1 VDDHSLIA
9 CKCCKGARAHEIEG
23 QVANAE
29 DRNMF
34 TAVFHRQVQFRSQ
47 ADLTGRFESDRVTLA
62 PGTELDLE
70 GEVTL
75 SPDIIFSGRCH
86 LTGPIRVEIG
96 SLLTNVKL
104 GPRTI
109 VRAYSILTGVIA
121 GGGNLFG
128 PFCFVRDDC
137 VVGNDCILG
146 AHVETTR
153 SRFGNQVKI
162 SHRAFVGDAIIGDNV
177 IIGAGVVFCN
187 FDGQER
193 QPTRVGLGVTIGS
206 GSLLV
211 PPITIGDGV
220 LIGAGSIVTKNLAEG
235 TKLIQKRMPTL

>member
-1 VDDHSLIA
+1 
-9 CKCCKGARAHEIEG
+9 
-23 QVANAE
+23 
-29 DRNMF
+29 M
-34 TAVFHRQVQFRSQ
+34 
-47 ADLTGRFESDRVTLA
+47 
-62 PGTELDLE
+62 
-70 GEVTL
+70 
-75 SPDIIFSGRCH
+75 
-86 LTGPIRVEIG
+86 
-96 SLLTNVKL
+96 
-104 GPRTI
+104 
-109 VRAYSILTGVIA
+109 RAYSILTGVIA

-153 SRFGNQVKI
+153 SQFGNQVEI

-193 QPTRVGLGVTIGS
+193 QPTRVGSGVTIGS

-211 PPITIGDGV
+211 PPVTIGDGV
-220 LIGAGSIVTKNLAEG
+220 LIGPDDREKICGGHEADPKKDANAVVPDLTAQSGSY
-235 TKLIQKRMPTL
+235 KRAIG